1 MNFSATMRGSN
12 AIAIAHAIDLACA
25 MEAGK
30 PVGTA
35 WLTPTRSH
43 PPLLRATLT
52 LLIVTLAGTNAAG
65 GAIAG

>member
-1 MNFSATMRGSN
+1 
-12 AIAIAHAIDLACA
+12 